1 VAAIE
6 AAAAS
11 SNKVTAESMIAR
23 ARAMMPTVRAR
34 AKRAEELRRLPEETH
49 RDFIDAGF
57 YRVVQPARY
66 GGYELDYG
74 TQAELGHEI
83 AQGCASSGWIASI
96 TACHAWIAGMF
107 PPEAQEH
114 VWGDDSGTLV
124 ASAFQAP
131 QEYRLE
137 RAGGGWRASG
147 RWKFSSGVD
156 LCQWAVI
163 STPVPAPE
171 GKGPPERMMALVP
184 LKDATIEDVW
194 FVNGLCGTGSNDIIL
209 RDLFIPDAHTLRAS
223 DCAGGPTPGS
233 AVNPHHIFRLPLF
246 GVFPYNLVGIGV
258 GAAKG
263 MVDLMIDHLKVRN
276 TATMHLRMAALQSAQ
291 LRVARAA
298 GAADGAR
305 TILARNLGEMN
316 SRARANLP
324 IEPEHRIRY
333 RRDAGFASLLFLEAV
348 QGMFPL
354 LGGGGLDSSSP
365 TQRQWRDAHAIGQH
379 IACSWDSSGSHYGA
393 AVLGMLPPE
402 QW

>member
-1 VAAIE
+1 MPAATT
-6 AAAAS
+6 S
-11 SNKVTAESMIAR
+11 SNKVTAESMIAL
-23 ARAMMPTVRAR
+23 ARDMMPAVRTR
-34 AKRAEELRRLPEETH
+34 AKRTEELRRLPEETH

-74 TQAELGHEI
+74 TQAEIGHEL

-107 PPEAQEH
+107 PPEAQERL
-114 VWGDDSGTLV
+114 WGDDGGTLV
-124 ASAFQAP
+124 ASAFQPPA
-131 QEYRLE
+131 EYRLE
-137 RAGGGWRASG
+137 RATGGWRASG

-209 RDLFIPDAHTLRAS
+209 RDVFVPDAHTLRAS
-223 DCAGGPTPGS
+223 ECGGGPTPGS
-233 AVNPHHIFRLPLF
+233 TINPHHIFRLPLF

-298 GAADGAR
+298 AAADGAR
-305 TILARNLGEMN
+305 TILARNLAEMN
-316 SRARANLP
+316 SRARADLP
-324 IEPEHRIRY
+324 LGPEHRIRY

-348 QGMFPL
+348 QGVFPL
-354 LGGGGLDSSSP
+354 LGGGGLDSASP
-365 TQRQWRDAHAIGQH
+365 VQRQWRDAHAVGQH
-379 IACSWDSSGSHYGA
+379 IACSWDTSGSHYGA
-393 AVLGMLPPE
+393 AVLGVLPPE
-402 QW
+402 QM